1 MHNLDECLARAQGF
15 GHFLPDCALFDT
27 RDEITHYRQGDI
39 RLEQRHADF
48 AQGFLDIVFGQATT
62 ATDIAQGA
70 RESFSQILKHD
81 GFRFL
86 A

>member
-15 GHFLPDCALFDT
+15 GHFLPDCALFDA
-27 RDEITHYRQGDI
+27 RHEITHYRQGDI

-48 AQGFLDIVFGQATT
+48 AQGFLDVLFGQATT